1 MTLTVGSAV
10 QTETR
15 VAVFLSDTMFAALLI
30 APRVAAGMSM
40 GGGDF
45 GFGQTCDAVTICP
58 ERARDGVMLPSVR
71 RAALLEFSRTVTRLA

>member
-1 MTLTVGSAV
+1 ML
-10 QTETR
+10 
-15 VAVFLSDTMFAALLI
+15 AALLF
-30 APRVAAGMSM
+30 APRVAAAMSM

-71 RAALLEFSRTVTRLA
+71 RAAARAALRNPNRLA